1 MTTEIKDSVGS
12 IETST
17 IDKLEK
23 NLGIRLPSQYRE
35 FLKKYNGGYPIP
47 DGFFL
52 KDKSD
57 GSSIDRFLGIDVGE
71 HSNLEKYL
79 VIYKGRIP
87 KNLFPIAHDPGGNLI
102 VIGLSGDTSDKI
114 YFWDHEQESDDY
126 EPEMSNI
133 HLIADSFEEFLGG
146 LYEIDIE

>member
-1 MTTEIKDSVGS
+1 MSTEIKDNVGS

-23 NLGIRLPSQYRE
+23 NLAITLPSQYRE
-35 FLKKYNGGYPIP
+35 FLKKYNGGYPTP

-79 VIYKGRIP
+79 DIYKDRIP

-114 YFWDHEQESDDY
+114 YFWDHEREPDGY
-126 EPEMSNI
+126 EPGMSNV
-133 HLIADSFEEFLGG
+133 HLIADSFEEFLGC